1 MADRDRRNLI
11 AYRIAQELKDGDVVN
26 LGIGLPTLVCVFI
39 PPGIDITLQ
48 SENGFIGLGPPP
60 AKGEED
66 PEIVNAGG
74 QPVTI
79 LPGGAFFDSAESF
92 AIIRGGHVDVT
103 VLGALEVDAYG
114 NLASWMVP
122 GKMVPG
128 MGGAMDLVVGAKKV
142 IVATLHTTRTGESK
156 LRRECQLP
164 LTAAN
169 QVDLVVTDMG
179 VFQVNNG
186 SMILLEKNPEFSV
199 EQIRAA
205 TEAPLEIS
213 TQLKDMEIPA

>member
-26 LGIGLPTLVCVFI
+26 LGIGLPTLVCAFI